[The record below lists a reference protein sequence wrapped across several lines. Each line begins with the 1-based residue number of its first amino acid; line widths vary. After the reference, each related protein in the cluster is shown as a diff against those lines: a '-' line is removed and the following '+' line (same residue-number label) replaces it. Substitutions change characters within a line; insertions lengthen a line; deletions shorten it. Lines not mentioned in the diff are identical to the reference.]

1 VVLTRECTLLCK
13 KILTWKTDLHR
24 SCRIP
29 QPWTFDL
36 AFTMWEDALELWS
49 RESAKN
55 RESEVCAEGEG
66 YSKVEGSAEETPGL
80 LK

>member
-1 VVLTRECTLLCK
+1 MPVKKRTKCGFLKNTYRTLLCK

-36 AFTMWEDALELWS
+36 AFTMWEDALELWP
-49 RESAKN
+49 R
-55 RESEVCAEGEG
+55 EG
-66 YSKVEGSAEETPGL
+66 YSKVEGSAEENPGL
-80 LK
+80 SK